1 MSIAQMH
8 LENGI
13 PGAKAF
19 QVYHIQMAA
28 EPIHIPHIKDFVH
41 QYPSFLKIKAKGHR
55 VNWRIYF
62 ASTPGTR
69 DNLNEIL
76 LASGILSLEPLDNL
90 SIRDAGSQERFF
102 GPTLH
107 RDRLFFHRDA
117 LEHAREFLRRKT
129 DEMRS
134 AFIMPAQG
142 IEIAQMTQ
150 RAEFVVIESELSQ

>member
-1 MSIAQMH
+1 MNTPQMH
-8 LENGI
+8 LKNGI

-19 QVYHIQMAA
+19 QVYHIPMAA

-41 QYPSFLKIKAKGHR
+41 QYPSFLKLKSRGHQ

-62 ASTPGTR
+62 ASTPSTR
-69 DNLNEIL
+69 DNFNEIL
-76 LASGILSLEPLDNL
+76 LSSGILSLEPLDNL
-90 SIRDAGSQERFF
+90 SIRDAGFQERFH

-117 LEHAREFLRRKT
+117 LEHARDFLKRKT
-129 DEMRS
+129 DEMKA
-134 AFIMPAQG
+134 AFIMPEQG

-150 RAEFVVIESELSQ
+150 RPEFVVIESEIS